1 MATKYLLAYPQPSG
15 RGRRFIEALDLDAF
29 YPDQTRDTGRRIAG
43 MPMRESTGKP
53 NRRQL
58 RLMVLV
64 QSRTGGIMGM
74 GNSLVV
80 NNTSIGVRNAVRSI
94 RPQELDQ
101 LEAVDRQLAELRAQR
116 QELLRLAWQRG
127 HHLPLGELR
136 AKADRRARG
145 KDAH

>member
-1 MATKYLLAYPQPSG
+1 MATKYLLAYPQLSG

-58 RLMVLV
+58 RLMALV
-64 QSRTGGIMGM
+64 QSRTGGMMGM

-80 NNTSIGVRNAVRSI
+80 ANTATSVRNAVRAM
-94 RPQELDQ
+94 RPQELEQ
-101 LEAVDRQLAELRAQR
+101 LESVDRQLAELRAQR

-127 HHLPLGELR
+127 HHVAVGELR
-136 AKADRRARG
+136 AKADRRVRG
-145 KDAH
+145 EDAH